1 MTFAE
6 TMVARMDELGMR
18 AVDLAEKSGVTAQ
31 YLSKLM
37 VGRVKEPT
45 WSKARIPRP
54 ATHVRDDR
62 RPKPRPQDGPK
73 HHGTQQH

>member
-45 WSKARIPRP
+45 WSKARAIIDALDMTPEEF
-54 ATHVRDDR
+54 AAM
-62 RPKPRPQDGPK
+62 QDGADSCPE
-73 HHGTQQH
+73 

>member
-45 WSKARIPRP
+45 WSKARAIIDALDMTPEEF
-54 ATHVRDDR
+54 AAM
-62 RPKPRPQDGPK
+62 QDGTYSCPE
-73 HHGTQQH
+73 